1 MPRYSVGKVNTAEL
15 EAAVHVAP
23 AARSGGSGSN
33 ERRLSNA
40 SSSSISVGAK
50 SGASQSDE
58 STSGTLVVRQN
69 YCITGVRRSRDG
81 GTLGALRLEG
91 VACFSLVN

>member
-40 SSSSISVGAK
+40 
-50 SGASQSDE
+50 
-58 STSGTLVVRQN
+58 
-69 YCITGVRRSRDG
+69 CITGVRRSRDG

-91 VACFSLVN
+91 VACFSLLN